1 VRNKLQAFTGGLA
14 KGVEIRPFEEK
25 QSLVSEPSIG
35 RPAPVKAEV
44 AEKVPAAAEA
54 ERTATPRTRVR
65 WWRDALRRRL
75 LAAADLTAAVLAIAV
90 AAPSLAPGIWL
101 LAAAPLAILV
111 AKLLGLYD
119 RDHRAIRHLT
129 IDETPA
135 IAVWAAIVVAGI
147 ALLSPLLPDEHPSTT
162 ELLAAG
168 VVAGLASLLLRS
180 LARGVWRMAT
190 SPERTVVVGEGDLAL
205 GISRKIRLF
214 SDMHLSLPDEDPIP
228 VEALEQDTGAAGRL
242 AAGFD
247 RVVVASTAIR
257 QSTIGDL
264 VSACRGHQAK
274 LSVVSPL
281 RGRAMPALRIS
292 QVAELPVFEFN
303 TWDPPRSTLLIKRT
317 FDLVVSAL
325 ALLILLPFLPLVA
338 IAIRLDSRGPI
349 FFTQTRAGENGEPF
363 RMYKLRTMTA
373 DAEERLGEVVRLE
386 ELTEPM
392 FKVNGDPRI
401 TRVGRVLRRFSIDE
415 LPQLFNVLLGRMSI
429 VGPRPEE
436 MAVATMYGPEHRFR
450 LTVKPGLT
458 GPMQVYGRGELT
470 FGERLAVELEYIEN
484 LSIARDI
491 RILLLTI
498 PAAMRGTG
506 AF

>member
-1 VRNKLQAFTGGLA
+1 
-14 KGVEIRPFEEK
+14 VEIRPFEEK
-25 QSLVSEPSIG
+25 RRWVSEPSIA
-35 RPAPVKAEV
+35 RPVPLRSTTTTEAEAN
-44 AEKVPAAAEA
+44 AEDAAEA
-54 ERTATPRTRVR
+54 AESAVPETRMR

-75 LAAADLTAAVLAIAV
+75 LAAADLSAAVLAIAV
-90 AAPSLAPGIWL
+90 AVPAIGPGLWL

-129 IDETPA
+129 IDEAPA
-135 IAVWAAIVVAGI
+135 VAVWATIVVAGI
-147 ALLSPLLPDEHPSTT
+147 ALLSPLAPGQQPTTT

-168 VVAGLASLLLRS
+168 LVAGFASLMLRS
-180 LARGVWRMAT
+180 LARGIWRLT
-190 SPERTVVVGEGDLAL
+190 TTPERTVVVGDGDLAL
-205 GISRKIRLF
+205 GISRKIKLF
-214 SDMHLSLPDEDPIP
+214 RDMHLSLPEEHPVP
-228 VEALEQDTGAAGRL
+228 VETLEDDPAAADRL
-242 AAGFD
+242 AARFD
-247 RVVVASTAIR
+247 RVVVASAAIR

-264 VSACRGHQAK
+264 VAACRPHQAK

-281 RGRAMPALRIS
+281 RGRATPALRIS

-317 FDLVVSAL
+317 FDLVVSAA
-325 ALLILLPFLPLVA
+325 ALLLLLPFLPFVA
-338 IAIRLDSRGPI
+338 LAIRLDSKGPI
-349 FFTQTRAGENGEPF
+349 FFSQIRAGEDGKPF

-373 DAEERLGEVVRLE
+373 DAEDRLGEVVRLE

-401 TRVGRVLRRFSIDE
+401 TRVGRLLRRFSIDE
-415 LPQLFNVLLGRMSI
+415 LPQLFNVLTGKMSI

-436 MAVATMYGPEHRFR
+436 IAVTSMYGPEHRFR
-450 LTVKPGLT
+450 LAVKPGLT

-470 FGERLAVELEYIEN
+470 FGERLAVELDYIEN
-484 LSIARDI
+484 LSIARDL

-498 PAAMRGTG
+498 PAATRGTG

>member
-1 VRNKLQAFTGGLA
+1 
-14 KGVEIRPFEEK
+14 
-25 QSLVSEPSIG
+25 LVSEPSIA
-35 RPAPVKAEV
+35 RSASVSAPTATES
-44 AEKVPAAAEA
+44 ANPAAESAAKPAAKGVAGTEI
-54 ERTATPRTRVR
+54 TAPGSRMR

-75 LAAADLTAAVLAIAV
+75 LAAADLTATVLAIAV
-90 AAPSLAPGIWL
+90 AVPSVAPGLWL

-129 IDETPA
+129 IDEAPA
-135 IAVWAAIVVAGI
+135 IAVWATIVAAGI
-147 ALLSPLLPDEHPSTT
+147 ALLSPLVPGEHSSTT
-162 ELLAAG
+162 QLLAAG
-168 VVAGLASLLLRS
+168 LVAGLASLMLRS
-180 LARGVWRMAT
+180 LARGVWRMT
-190 SPERTVVVGEGDLAL
+190 TTPERTVVVGEGDLAL
-205 GISRKIRLF
+205 GISRKIKLF
-214 SDMHLSLPDEDPIP
+214 LDMHLSLPEDDP
-228 VEALEQDTGAAGRL
+228 VSVETLERDPDAPDRL
-242 AAGFD
+242 AAAFD
-247 RVVVASTAIR
+247 RVVVASMAIS

-264 VSACRGHQAK
+264 VAACRGHQAK

-317 FDLVVSAL
+317 FDLVVSAV
-325 ALLILLPFLPLVA
+325 ALLLLLPFLPLVA
-338 IAIRLDSRGPI
+338 IAIRLDSKGPI
-349 FFTQTRAGENGEPF
+349 FFTQSRAGENGEPF

-373 DAEERLGEVVRLE
+373 DAEDRLGEVVRLDQ
-386 ELTEPM
+386 LTEPM

-401 TRVGRVLRRFSIDE
+401 TRVGRLLRRLSIDE
-415 LPQLFNVLLGRMSI
+415 LPQLFNVLTGKMSI

-436 MAVATMYGPEHRFR
+436 IAVAAMYGPEHRFR
-450 LTVKPGLT
+450 LAVKPGLT

-470 FGERLAVELEYIEN
+470 FGERLAVELDYIEN
-484 LSIARDI
+484 LSIARDL
-491 RILLLTI
+491 RILLLTV

>member
-1 VRNKLQAFTGGLA
+1 M
-14 KGVEIRPFEEK
+14 
-25 QSLVSEPSIG
+25 SEPTIARSVSATAG
-35 RPAPVKAEV
+35 TPAEATSPADTV
-44 AEKVPAAAEA
+44 AAAA
-54 ERTATPRTRVR
+54 RADDVLPGQRVR

-75 LAAADLTAAVLAIAV
+75 LAAADLAATLLAIAV
-90 AAPSLAPGIWL
+90 AVPTLASGLWL
-101 LAAAPLAILV
+101 LAAAPIAILI

-129 IDETPA
+129 IDEAPA
-135 IAVWAAIVVAGI
+135 VAVWAAIVTAGI
-147 ALLSPLLPDEHPSTT
+147 ALLSPLLPGEHPSTT
-162 ELLAAG
+162 RLLAAG
-168 VVAGLASLLLRS
+168 LVAGLASLLLRS
-180 LARGVWRMAT
+180 LARGVWRMT
-190 SPERTVVVGEGDLAL
+190 TTPERTVVVGEGDLAL

-228 VEALEQDTGAAGRL
+228 VETLEDDPRASGRL
-242 AAGFD
+242 AAAFD

-264 VSACRGHQAK
+264 VAACRAHQAK

-281 RGRAMPALRIS
+281 RGRAVPALRIS

-303 TWDPPRSTLLIKRT
+303 TWDPPRSTLLMKRA
-317 FDLVVSAL
+317 FDLVVSAV
-325 ALLILLPFLPLVA
+325 ALLLLLPFLPLVA
-338 IAIRLDSRGPI
+338 IAIKLDSRGPI
-349 FFTQTRAGENGEPF
+349 FFTQIRTGENGDPF

-386 ELTEPM
+386 ELSEPM
-392 FKVNGDPRI
+392 FKVYGDPRI
-401 TRVGRVLRRFSIDE
+401 TRVGRLLRRFSIDE
-415 LPQLFNVLLGRMSI
+415 LPQLFNVLRGKMSI

-436 MAVATMYGPEHRFR
+436 IAVTSMYGPEHRFR
-450 LTVKPGLT
+450 LAVKPGLT

-484 LSIARDI
+484 LSIARDL

-498 PAAMRGTG
+498 PTAIRGTG

>member
-1 VRNKLQAFTGGLA
+1 VD
-14 KGVEIRPFEEK
+14 IRPFEEK
-25 QSLVSEPSIG
+25 QGLVSEPSIA
-35 RPAPVKAEV
+35 RPAPVTAEV
-44 AEKVPAAAEA
+44 ATEKARSAESAESAA
-54 ERTATPRTRVR
+54 PRTRVR

-75 LAAADLTAAVLAIAV
+75 LAAADLVAAVLAIAV
-90 AAPSLAPGIWL
+90 AVPSVAPGIWL

-129 IDETPA
+129 IDEAPA

-147 ALLSPLLPDEHPSTT
+147 ALLSPLLPGEQPSTT

-180 LARGVWRMAT
+180 LARGLWRMTT
-190 SPERTVVVGEGDLAL
+190 SPEATVVVGESDLAL

-214 SDMHLSLPDEDPIP
+214 SDMHLSLPAEDPIP
-228 VEALEQDTGAAGRL
+228 VEALEEDADVAGRL

-247 RVVVASTAIR
+247 RIVVASMSIR

-264 VSACRGHQAK
+264 VAACRAHQAK

-325 ALLILLPFLPLVA
+325 ALLVLLPFLPLVA

-349 FFTQTRAGENGEPF
+349 FFSQIRAGENGEPF

-373 DAEERLGEVVRLE
+373 DAEERLGEVVRLDA
-386 ELTEPM
+386 LTEPM

-401 TRVGRVLRRFSIDE
+401 TRVGRVLRRFSVDE
-415 LPQLFNVLLGRMSI
+415 LPQLFNVLLGKMSI

-436 MAVATMYGPEHRFR
+436 MAVATMYEPEHRFR
-450 LTVKPGLT
+450 LAIKPGLT

-470 FGERLAVELEYIEN
+470 FSERLAVELDYIEN
-484 LSIARDI
+484 LSIARDL